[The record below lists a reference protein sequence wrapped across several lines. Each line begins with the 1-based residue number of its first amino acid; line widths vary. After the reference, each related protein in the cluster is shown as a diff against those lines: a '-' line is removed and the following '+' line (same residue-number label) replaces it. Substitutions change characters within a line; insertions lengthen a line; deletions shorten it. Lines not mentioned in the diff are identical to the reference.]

1 MVTKAEDFNEWYNEV
16 VDRSGLRDKRY
27 PVKGMDV
34 WTPYG
39 WAAMTRIDNL
49 MRAEM
54 ERTGHGEVNFPLLV
68 PETEFRKEGEH
79 IRGFEDEV
87 YWVTRAGKNEL
98 DIPLCLR
105 PTSETAMYPIFALWI
120 RSHAD
125 LPLKVFQMETA
136 LTPS

>member
-1 MVTKAEDFNEWYNEV
+1 MATKAEDFNEWYNEV

-54 ERTGHGEVNFPLLV
+54 ERTGHGEVNFPPPRPGDGGGRIILCV
-68 PETEFRKEGEH
+68 P
-79 IRGFEDEV
+79 D
-87 YWVTRAGKNEL
+87 A
-98 DIPLCLR
+98 
-105 PTSETAMYPIFALWI
+105 
-120 RSHAD
+120 
-125 LPLKVFQMETA
+125 
-136 LTPS
+136 

>member
-1 MVTKAEDFNEWYNEV
+1 MGKIEARAKKLGLWGLAKKVSIALAVASIGPPSMVTKAGDFNEWYNEV

-39 WAAMTRIDNL
+39 WAAMTRVDNL

-54 ERTGHGEVNFPLLV
+54 ERTNHGEVNFPLLV

-87 YWVTRAGKNEL
+87 Y
-98 DIPLCLR
+98 
-105 PTSETAMYPIFALWI
+105 
-120 RSHAD
+120 
-125 LPLKVFQMETA
+125 
-136 LTPS
+136 